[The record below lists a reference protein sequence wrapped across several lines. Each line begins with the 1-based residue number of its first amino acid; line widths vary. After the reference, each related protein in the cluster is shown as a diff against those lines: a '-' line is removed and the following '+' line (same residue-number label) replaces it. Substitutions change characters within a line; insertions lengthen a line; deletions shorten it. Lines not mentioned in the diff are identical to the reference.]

1 MQNSMAGRVCMV
13 TGANSGIGKAT
24 AMGLAE
30 MGATVILVCRSKEK
44 GEAALSE
51 MREKS
56 GNNSLDL
63 MLADMSSMRS
73 VRQLASEFRRKYDR
87 LHVLVNNAGLF
98 MFTRTTTG
106 DRLET
111 TFEVDYLSHFLLTGL
126 LIDLLKASA
135 PSRLVEV
142 SSVAHYNGHIDF
154 DDLQGEKG
162 YGGWKAYSQAKLAQV
177 LFTYE
182 LARRL
187 KGTGVTANCL
197 HPGAVATNIW
207 SRPLGRAG
215 FIMKLLRLFMMGP
228 EGGAKTPIYLASSPD
243 VEGVSGKY
251 FTNKKEKES
260 SKESNDEQ
268 VARRLWLVSEEL
280 TGLPG

>member
-1 MQNSMAGRVCMV
+1 MAGRVCVV

-51 MREKS
+51 IRGKS

>member
-1 MQNSMAGRVCMV
+1 MAGRICMV

-24 AMGLAE
+24 AAGLAE
-30 MGATVILVCRSKEK
+30 MGATVILVCRNREK

-51 MREKS
+51 IKEKS

-63 MLADMSSMRS
+63 MLADMSSMQS

-135 PSRLVEV
+135 SSRLVEV
-142 SSVAHYNGHIDF
+142 SSVAHYNGHMNF

-197 HPGAVATNIW
+197 HPGTVATNIW

-215 FIMKLLRLFMMGP
+215 FIAKLTRIFMMGP

-280 TGLPG
+280 TGLPE

>member
-1 MQNSMAGRVCMV
+1 MV

-63 MLADMSSMRS
+63 MLADMSSMQS

-142 SSVAHYNGHIDF
+142 SSIAHYNGHIDF

-162 YGGWKAYSQAKLAQV
+162 YGGWRAYSQAKLAQV

-280 TGLPG
+280 TGLPE

>member
-1 MQNSMAGRVCMV
+1 MAGRVCMV

-73 VRQLASEFRRKYDR
+73 VRQLASEFRRKYDG

-142 SSVAHYNGHIDF
+142 SSVAHCNGHIDF

-162 YGGWKAYSQAKLAQV
+162 YGGWKAHSLTEHAQ
-177 LFTYE
+177 
-182 LARRL
+182 
-187 KGTGVTANCL
+187 
-197 HPGAVATNIW
+197 
-207 SRPLGRAG
+207 RPLIAE
-215 FIMKLLRLFMMGP
+215 LPSGP
-228 EGGAKTPIYLASSPD
+228 ERNGLA
-243 VEGVSGKY
+243 
-251 FTNKKEKES
+251 
-260 SKESNDEQ
+260 
-268 VARRLWLVSEEL
+268 A
-280 TGLPG
+280 

>member
-1 MQNSMAGRVCMV
+1 MAGRVCMV

-63 MLADMSSMRS
+63 MLADMSSMQS

-126 LIDLLKASA
+126 LIDLLKATA

-142 SSVAHYNGHIDF
+142 SSIAHYNGHIDF

-268 VARRLWLVSEEL
+268 VARRLWLVSEDL
-280 TGLPG
+280 TGLPE

>member
-1 MQNSMAGRVCMV
+1 MV

-63 MLADMSSMRS
+63 MLADMSSMQS

-126 LIDLLKASA
+126 LIDLLKATA

-142 SSVAHYNGHIDF
+142 SSIAHYNGHIDF

-162 YGGWKAYSQAKLAQV
+162 YGGWRAYSQAKLAQV

-280 TGLPG
+280 TGLPE

>member
-1 MQNSMAGRVCMV
+1 MV

-51 MREKS
+51 IRGKS

-280 TGLPG
+280 TGLPE

>member
-1 MQNSMAGRVCMV
+1 MV

-142 SSVAHYNGHIDF
+142 SSIAHYNGHIDF

-251 FTNKKEKES
+251 FTNKREKES

-280 TGLPG
+280 TGLPE

>member
-1 MQNSMAGRVCMV
+1 MAGRICMV

-24 AMGLAE
+24 AAGLAE
-30 MGATVILVCRSKEK
+30 MGSTVILVCRNREK

-51 MREKS
+51 IKEKS

-63 MLADMSSMRS
+63 MLADMSSMQS
-73 VRQLASEFRRKYDR
+73 VRQLANEFRRKHDR

-98 MFTRTTTG
+98 MLRRTTTG
-106 DRLET
+106 DGLET
-111 TFEVDYLSHFLLTGL
+111 TFEVDYLSHFLLTEL
-126 LIDLLKASA
+126 LIDLLKAGA

-142 SSVAHYNGHIDF
+142 SSIAHYNGHIDF
-154 DDLQGEKG
+154 DDLQGEKD

-197 HPGAVATNIW
+197 HPGTVATNIW

-215 FIMKLLRLFMMGP
+215 FIAKLTRIFMMGP
-228 EGGAKTPIYLASSPD
+228 EGGAETPIYLGSSAD

-251 FTNKKEKES
+251 FTKKKEKKS

-280 TGLPG
+280 TGLPE

>member
-1 MQNSMAGRVCMV
+1 MV

-51 MREKS
+51 IREKS
-56 GNNSLDL
+56 GNNSLAL

-73 VRQLASEFRRKYDR
+73 VRQLASEFRSKYDR

-126 LIDLLKASA
+126 LIDLLRASA

-142 SSVAHYNGHIDF
+142 SSIAHYNGHIDF

-251 FTNKKEKES
+251 FTNKREKES

-280 TGLPG
+280 TGLPE

>member
-1 MQNSMAGRVCMV
+1 MAGRVCMV

-51 MREKS
+51 IREKS
-56 GNNSLDL
+56 GTNSLAL

-73 VRQLASEFRRKYDR
+73 VRQLASEFRSKYDR

-142 SSVAHYNGHIDF
+142 SFIAHYNGHIDF
-154 DDLQGEKG
+154 DDLQGGKG
-162 YGGWKAYSQAKLAQV
+162 YGGWEGQSPTKHRQV
-177 LFTYE
+177 VFTYK

-187 KGTGVTANCL
+187 KRTSVTPNIL
-197 HPGAVATNIW
+197 YPRAVPT
-207 SRPLGRAG
+207 
-215 FIMKLLRLFMMGP
+215 
-228 EGGAKTPIYLASSPD
+228 
-243 VEGVSGKY
+243 
-251 FTNKKEKES
+251 
-260 SKESNDEQ
+260 
-268 VARRLWLVSEEL
+268 
-280 TGLPG
+280 

>member
-1 MQNSMAGRVCMV
+1 MAGRVCVV

-51 MREKS
+51 IRGKS

-63 MLADMSSMRS
+63 MLADMSSMQS

-162 YGGWKAYSQAKLAQV
+162 YGGWKAYSQARGAQGI
-177 LFTYE
+177 FTYQ

-187 KGTGVTANCL
+187 KRKRCSANSL
-197 HPGAVATNIW
+197 HPAAVAPNIR
-207 SRPLGRAG
+207 SRPLGR
-215 FIMKLLRLFMMGP
+215 P
-228 EGGAKTPIYLASSPD
+228 
-243 VEGVSGKY
+243 
-251 FTNKKEKES
+251 
-260 SKESNDEQ
+260 
-268 VARRLWLVSEEL
+268 
-280 TGLPG
+280 

>member
-1 MQNSMAGRVCMV
+1 
-13 TGANSGIGKAT
+13 
-24 AMGLAE
+24 
-30 MGATVILVCRSKEK
+30 
-44 GEAALSE
+44 
-51 MREKS
+51 
-56 GNNSLDL
+56 
-63 MLADMSSMRS
+63 MRS

-87 LHVLVNNAGLF
+87 LHILVNNAGLF

-142 SSVAHYNGHIDF
+142 SSVAHYNGHMNF

-280 TGLPG
+280 TGLPE

>member
-1 MQNSMAGRVCMV
+1 MAGRVCVV

-51 MREKS
+51 IRKKS
-56 GNNSLDL
+56 GNSSLDL
-63 MLADMSSMRS
+63 MLADMSSMQS
-73 VRQLASEFRRKYDR
+73 VRQLASDFRRKYDK

-162 YGGWKAYSQAKLAQV
+162 YGGWNAYSQTKPPQV

-182 LARRL
+182 LAVRL
-187 KGTGVTANCL
+187 KRTGVTANCL

-215 FIMKLLRLFMMGP
+215 FIMKLPRLFMTGP
-228 EGGAKTPIYLASSPD
+228 EGGAKTPVYLASSSD

-268 VARRLWLVSEEL
+268 VARRLWLVSEDL
-280 TGLPG
+280 TGLPE

>member
-1 MQNSMAGRVCMV
+1 MAGRVCVV

-51 MREKS
+51 IRGKS

-87 LHVLVNNAGLF
+87 LQVLVNNAGLF
-98 MFTRTTTG
+98 MFTRSTTG

>member
-1 MQNSMAGRVCMV
+1 MAGRVCIV

-51 MREKS
+51 IRGKS

-280 TGLPG
+280 TGLPE

>member
-1 MQNSMAGRVCMV
+1 MV

-51 MREKS
+51 IREKS
-56 GNNSLDL
+56 GNNSLAL

-73 VRQLASEFRRKYDR
+73 VRQLASEFRSKYDR

-142 SSVAHYNGHIDF
+142 SSIAHYNGHIDF

-268 VARRLWLVSEEL
+268 VARRLWLVSEDL
-280 TGLPG
+280 TGLPE

>member
-1 MQNSMAGRVCMV
+1 MWCRRPNMRPPIGRMV
-13 TGANSGIGKAT
+13 ANGMRERRYGRIVNVSSSAHYSGRLDLDNINGGGMGIG
-24 AMGLAE
+24 GL
-30 MGATVILVCRSKEK
+30 GAY
-44 GEAALSE
+44 G
-51 MREKS
+51 KS
-56 GNNSLDL
+56 
-63 MLADMSSMRS
+63 
-73 VRQLASEFRRKYDR
+73 
-87 LHVLVNNAGLF
+87 
-98 MFTRTTTG
+98 
-106 DRLET
+106 
-111 TFEVDYLSHFLLTGL
+111 
-126 LIDLLKASA
+126 
-135 PSRLVEV
+135 
-142 SSVAHYNGHIDF
+142 
-154 DDLQGEKG
+154 
-162 YGGWKAYSQAKLAQV
+162 KLALV

-215 FIMKLLRLFMMGP
+215 FIMKLPRLFMMGP

-268 VARRLWLVSEEL
+268 VARRLWMVSEDL
-280 TGLPG
+280 TGLPE

>member
-1 MQNSMAGRVCMV
+1 MAGRVCMV

-30 MGATVILVCRSKEK
+30 MSATVILVCRSKEK

-142 SSVAHYNGHIDF
+142 SSVAHYNGHMNF

-280 TGLPG
+280 TGLPE

>member
-1 MQNSMAGRVCMV
+1 MAGRICMV

-24 AMGLAE
+24 AAGLAE
-30 MGATVILVCRSKEK
+30 MGATVILVCRNKEK

-51 MREKS
+51 IKEKS

-63 MLADMSSMRS
+63 MLADMSSLQS

-87 LHVLVNNAGLF
+87 LHVIVNNAGLF
-98 MFTRTTTG
+98 MIRRKTTG
-106 DRLET
+106 DGLET

-126 LIDLLKASA
+126 LIDLLKAGA

-142 SSVAHYNGHIDF
+142 SSIAHYNGHIDF

-187 KGTGVTANCL
+187 KGTGLTANCL
-197 HPGAVATNIW
+197 HPGTVATNIW
-207 SRPLGRAG
+207 SRPLGPAG
-215 FIMKLLRLFMMGP
+215 FIMKLPRLFMTGP
-228 EGGAKTPIYLASSPD
+228 EGGAKTPVYLASSSD

-268 VARRLWLVSEEL
+268 VARRLWLVSEDL
-280 TGLPG
+280 TGLPE

>member
-1 MQNSMAGRVCMV
+1 MV

-24 AMGLAE
+24 AAGLAE
-30 MGATVILVCRSKEK
+30 MGATVILVCRNREK

-51 MREKS
+51 TKEKS

-63 MLADMSSMRS
+63 MLADMSSMQS

-98 MFTRTTTG
+98 MIRRKTTG
-106 DRLET
+106 DGLET

-126 LIDLLKASA
+126 LIDLLKAGA

-142 SSVAHYNGHIDF
+142 SSIAHYNGHIDF

-207 SRPLGRAG
+207 SKPLGRAG
-215 FIMKLLRLFMMGP
+215 FIAKITRLFMMGP
-228 EGGAKTPIYLASSPD
+228 EGGAETPIYLASSPD

-251 FTNKKEKES
+251 FTKKKEKES

-268 VARRLWLVSEEL
+268 VARRLWRVSEEL
-280 TGLPG
+280 TGLPL

>member
-1 MQNSMAGRVCMV
+1 MAGRVCMV

-51 MREKS
+51 IREKS
-56 GNNSLDL
+56 GNNSLAL

-73 VRQLASEFRRKYDR
+73 VRQLASEFRSKYDR

-142 SSVAHYNGHIDF
+142 SSIAHYNGHIDF

-162 YGGWKAYSQAKLAQV
+162 YGGWKIKSHAKRSQL
-177 LFTYE
+177 LLTYARAVRLE
-182 LARRL
+182 RARRH
-187 KGTGVTANCL
+187 A
-197 HPGAVATNIW
+197 
-207 SRPLGRAG
+207 
-215 FIMKLLRLFMMGP
+215 
-228 EGGAKTPIYLASSPD
+228 
-243 VEGVSGKY
+243 
-251 FTNKKEKES
+251 
-260 SKESNDEQ
+260 
-268 VARRLWLVSEEL
+268 
-280 TGLPG
+280 

>member
-1 MQNSMAGRVCMV
+1 MV

-51 MREKS
+51 TREKS

-126 LIDLLKASA
+126 LIDLLKATA

-142 SSVAHYNGHIDF
+142 SSIAHYNGHIDF

-162 YGGWKAYSQAKLAQV
+162 YGGWRAYSQAKLAQV

-280 TGLPG
+280 TGLPE

>member
-1 MQNSMAGRVCMV
+1 MAGRVCMV

-51 MREKS
+51 IREKS
-56 GNNSLDL
+56 GNNSLAL

-73 VRQLASEFRRKYDR
+73 VRQLASEFRSKYDR

-98 MFTRTTTG
+98 MFTPTTSG
-106 DRLET
+106 DRLEN
-111 TFEVDYLSHFLLTGL
+111 TFEVDSLSHFHLTGL

-207 SRPLGRAG
+207 SKPLGRAG
-215 FIMKLLRLFMMGP
+215 FIAKITRLFMMGP
-228 EGGAKTPIYLASSPD
+228 EGGAETPIYLASSPD

-251 FTNKKEKES
+251 FTKKKEKES
-260 SKESNDEQ
+260 SKESSDEQ
-268 VARRLWLVSEEL
+268 VARRLWRVSEEL
-280 TGLPG
+280 TGLPE

>member
-1 MQNSMAGRVCMV
+1 MAGRVCVV

-44 GEAALSE
+44 GDAALSE
-51 MREKS
+51 IRGKS

-135 PSRLVEV
+135 PSRLVEA

-154 DDLQGEKG
+154 DDLPGEKG
-162 YGGWKAYSQAKLAQV
+162 YGGRK
-177 LFTYE
+177 
-182 LARRL
+182 
-187 KGTGVTANCL
+187 
-197 HPGAVATNIW
+197 
-207 SRPLGRAG
+207 
-215 FIMKLLRLFMMGP
+215 
-228 EGGAKTPIYLASSPD
+228 ASSH
-243 VEGVSGKY
+243 
-251 FTNKKEKES
+251 
-260 SKESNDEQ
+260 SKRAH
-268 VARRLWLVSEEL
+268 VLL
-280 TGLPG
+280 THTPPRT

>member
-1 MQNSMAGRVCMV
+1 MV

-30 MGATVILVCRSKEK
+30 MSATVILVCRSKEK

-63 MLADMSSMRS
+63 MLADMSSMQS

-142 SSVAHYNGHIDF
+142 SSVAHYNGHMNF

-162 YGGWKAYSQAKLAQV
+162 YGGWRAYSQAKLAQV

-280 TGLPG
+280 TGLPE

>member
-63 MLADMSSMRS
+63 MLADMSSMQS

-126 LIDLLKASA
+126 LIDLLKATA

-142 SSVAHYNGHIDF
+142 SSIAHYNGHIDF

-162 YGGWKAYSQAKLAQV
+162 YGGWRAYSQAKLAQV

-215 FIMKLLRLFMMGP
+215 FIMKLLRFFMMGP

-280 TGLPG
+280 TGLPE

>member
-1 MQNSMAGRVCMV
+1 MAGRICMV

-24 AMGLAE
+24 AAGLAE
-30 MGATVILVCRSKEK
+30 MGATVILVCRNREK

-51 MREKS
+51 IKEKS

-63 MLADMSSMRS
+63 MLADMSSMQS

-98 MFTRTTTG
+98 MLRRTTTG
-106 DRLET
+106 DGLET
-111 TFEVDYLSHFLLTGL
+111 TFEVDYLSHFLLTEL
-126 LIDLLKASA
+126 LIDLLKAGA

-142 SSVAHYNGHIDF
+142 SSIAHYNGHIDF

-182 LARRL
+182 LVRRL

-197 HPGAVATNIW
+197 HPGTVATNIW

-215 FIMKLLRLFMMGP
+215 FIAKLTRIFMMGP
-228 EGGAKTPIYLASSPD
+228 EGGAETPIYLASSAD

-251 FTNKKEKES
+251 FTKKKEKKSSNES
-260 SKESNDEQ
+260 DDEQ
-268 VARRLWLVSEEL
+268 VARRLWRVSEEL
-280 TGLPG
+280 TGLPQ

>member
-1 MQNSMAGRVCMV
+1 MAGRICMV

-24 AMGLAE
+24 AAGLAE
-30 MGATVILVCRSKEK
+30 MGSTVILVCRNREK

-51 MREKS
+51 IKEKS

-63 MLADMSSMRS
+63 MLADMSSMQS
-73 VRQLASEFRRKYDR
+73 VRQLANEFRRKHDR

-98 MFTRTTTG
+98 MLRRTTTG
-106 DRLET
+106 DGLET
-111 TFEVDYLSHFLLTGL
+111 TFEVDYLSHFLLAGL
-126 LIDLLKASA
+126 LIDLLKAGA
-135 PSRLVEV
+135 PSRLVEL
-142 SSVAHYNGHIDF
+142 SSVAHYNAHIDF

-162 YGGWKAYSQAKLAQV
+162 YGGWKAYSQATLAQV

-182 LARRL
+182 LARTL
-187 KGTGVTANCL
+187 KGTVVTANCL

-251 FTNKKEKES
+251 FTNKREKES

-280 TGLPG
+280 TGLPE

>member
-1 MQNSMAGRVCMV
+1 MV

-24 AMGLAE
+24 AAGLAG
-30 MGATVILVCRSKEK
+30 MGATVVLVCRNRKK

-51 MREKS
+51 MKEKS
-56 GNNSLDL
+56 GNSSLDL
-63 MLADMSSMRS
+63 MLSDMSSMQS
-73 VRQLASEFRRKYDR
+73 VRQLASEFRRKYGR

-98 MFTRTTTG
+98 MLRRRTTG
-106 DRLET
+106 DGLET

-126 LIDLLKASA
+126 LIDLLKAGA

-162 YGGWKAYSQAKLAQV
+162 YGGWRAYSQAKLAQV

-207 SRPLGRAG
+207 SRPLGWAG
-215 FIMKLLRLFMMGP
+215 FVMKLTRLFMIGP
-228 EGGAKTPIYLASSPD
+228 EGGARTPIYLATSAD

-251 FTNKKEKES
+251 FTKKKEKES
-260 SKESNDEQ
+260 SKESNDEK
-268 VARRLWLVSEEL
+268 VAQRLWRVSEEL
-280 TGLPG
+280 TGLAR